1 MKTLSIST
9 KQLQKLIHRLDKIE
23 DRLQKQETTQEPAT
37 QAEAETMEQCI
48 KRHMAANEELTEEQ
62 AHAICEEERKPKQE
76 GSTEEKALGEKLIQV
91 MKEYTDASI
100 QKAKENTEKRL
111 AEVQKET
118 EQELIDSIRKGLG
131 LQKDP
136 VVHLSEV
143 EGLVRK
149 ILLDKSPHGKRTET
163 ITKDKPTEGEGAGA
177 KPKIAKSEDIFKK
190 LMEKKGATL

>member
-1 MKTLSIST
+1 MVK
-9 KQLQKLIHRLDKIE
+9 
-23 DRLQKQETTQEPAT
+23 KQETTEEPAT

-48 KRHMAANEELTEEQ
+48 QRHMAANEELTEEQ
-62 AHAICEEERKPKQE
+62 ARAMCAEERKPKQE
-76 GSTEEKALGEKLIQV
+76 DSTEEKALGDKLIQV

-149 ILLDKSPHGKRTET
+149 ILLEKSPHGKRTET
-163 ITKDKPTEGEGAGA
+163 ETPEKPTEGPAE
-177 KPKIAKSEDIFKK
+177 KPKIEKSEDIFKK
-190 LMEKKGATL
+190 LMQKKGATL